1 MALNGADIILCLASH
16 CEAAGKYDYIK
27 NEIEQIYKAIN
38 AVSQKVNEVQKRLD
52 DYITSQNNQI
62 KSSVLDVE
70 TAICELYEN
79 TNK

>member
-1 MALNGADIILCLASH
+1 MN
-16 CEAAGKYDYIK
+16 K

-79 TNK
+79 TSK

>member
-1 MALNGADIILCLASH
+1 MN
-16 CEAAGKYDYIK
+16 K
-27 NEIEQIYKAIN
+27 NEKEQIYKAIN
-38 AVSQKVNEVQKRLD
+38 ALSQKVNEVQKRLD

>member
-1 MALNGADIILCLASH
+1 MN
-16 CEAAGKYDYIK
+16 K

-52 DYITSQNNQI
+52 DYVTSQNNQI

>member
-1 MALNGADIILCLASH
+1 MN
-16 CEAAGKYDYIK
+16 K
-27 NEIEQIYKAIN
+27 NEMEQIYKAIN

-52 DYITSQNNQI
+52 DYIISQNNQI

>member
-1 MALNGADIILCLASH
+1 MN
-16 CEAAGKYDYIK
+16 K